1 MVFVQ
6 SKFQQ
11 KQPNWIELYTILQI
25 FCEAIFSKWRGWK
38 LNRLMASRGQKKWGS
53 NLPSRY
59 FWARAGFIS
68 KDKTRAR
75 RSSDQRETG
84 PIVTGPGADLS
95 HLCESGQLF
104 RVTLIIA
111 DSFCYSRLIAP
122 WSWLGHWPGGQEH
135 CKQLPR
141 INRGNAIS

>member
-1 MVFVQ
+1 MGEQFAIE
-6 SKFQQ
+6 SK
-11 KQPNWIELYTILQI
+11 
-25 FCEAIFSKWRGWK
+25 
-38 LNRLMASRGQKKWGS
+38 
-53 NLPSRY
+53 
-59 FWARAGFIS
+59 AGFIS

-75 RSSDQRETG
+75 RSSDLRETG

-122 WSWLGHWPGGQEH
+122 VMAGSVARWFLMSEEQASF
-135 CKQLPR
+135 R
-141 INRGNAIS
+141 D